1 MSSAKHFTEVLIGGK
16 VYTLSGFEGEEYLQ
30 KVSSYLNHKITEC
43 ANSEGYRKQSA
54 DTRNVLLAL
63 NIADD
68 YFKAKK
74 QGDSLENDIELKDKE
89 MYDLKHELISA
100 QIKLENAEKELAK
113 MKEENNDLQMQI
125 VRDEEPQKM
134 IIKAVIFDSLFL
146 YYDPERNRYHLCQT
160 ERSKSLP
167 RRDPIMHS
175 RRRSMQVRT
184 PCMQAAAVLEP
195 GRSQTILRKKR

>member
-1 MSSAKHFTEVLIGGK
+1 MKREEDAMSSAKHFTEVLIGGK

-30 KVSSYLNHKITEC
+30 KVSS
-43 ANSEGYRKQSA
+43 RKQSA

-113 MKEENNDLQMQI
+113 IKDENNDLQMQI
-125 VRDEEPQKM
+125 VKLE
-134 IIKAVIFDSLFL
+134 
-146 YYDPERNRYHLCQT
+146 T
-160 ERSKSLP
+160 EMKN
-167 RRDPIMHS
+167 
-175 RRRSMQVRT
+175 RRR
-184 PCMQAAAVLEP
+184 
-195 GRSQTILRKKR
+195 